1 MTEDKKPSNPIDVFE
16 FAVAKVPIIEEN
28 LLINTRT
35 PWVFYGPSNLAPQE
49 LIRLFNSSPTHRAAL
64 NSKWFGVRGESLSIK
79 EGDNTR
85 LLMANPM
92 GDNLYDIWQKAS
104 LDFLLYGCISL
115 NIVWRK
121 DRDAGFDI
129 YYMDAS
135 KLRAG
140 RTDMH
145 DRIND
150 YYYSADWVNPKKAP
164 FIPRRIPAFDVRTE
178 EPSQVFYYTTHSVG
192 NQYYATPTY
201 WGAATA
207 VSTEVEIY
215 NYWYNSICN
224 NLQPSLFVSINS
236 GIPGPEER
244 EDIYNTLVSKY
255 SSSNNPSKLLLT
267 FANSKEE
274 APEVTMIQPSGTDK
288 MWIEMGS
295 SVQQAILTA
304 HQISSAELL
313 GISTPGA
320 LSQRDHLEA
329 QDHFN
334 NLVIKPLQ
342 TELLSVFNKIL
353 TLRDG
358 VKTELEVE
366 QFNMVTIPD
375 AAPVETINETR
386 TEDVAVDKTEA
397 LDINKSET
405 INN

>member
-1 MTEDKKPSNPIDVFE
+1 
-16 FAVAKVPIIEEN
+16 
-28 LLINTRT
+28 
-35 PWVFYGPSNLAPQE
+35 
-49 LIRLFNSSPTHRAAL
+49 
-64 NSKWFGVRGESLSIK
+64 
-79 EGDNTR
+79 
-85 LLMANPM
+85 
-92 GDNLYDIWQKAS
+92 
-104 LDFLLYGCISL
+104 
-115 NIVWRK
+115 
-121 DRDAGFDI
+121 
-129 YYMDAS
+129 MDAS

-244 EDIYNTLVSKY
+244 EDIY
-255 SSSNNPSKLLLT
+255 
-267 FANSKEE
+267 
-274 APEVTMIQPSGTDK
+274 QPSGTDK